1 MRKTTKRTLAV
12 AATAVLLFGGAGA
25 AYAYWTATGTG
36 TGTGTTAAGSAV
48 TVVQTSVVSNLAP
61 DSTPQA
67 LSGTITNPS
76 DAPVVISGITAAVT
90 STSNPLCLTSWFA
103 IAGTITFP
111 AQIAVDDTSAWSGA
125 TVQLVNNPAVNQ
137 NACKTATITIT
148 YTVS

>member
-1 MRKTTKRTLAV
+1 MRKTTKRTIAV

-25 AYAYWTATGTG
+25 AYAYWTASGSG
-36 TGTGTTAAGSAV
+36 TGTGTTAAGSAI
-48 TVVQTSVVSNLAP
+48 TVVQTSVVSNLSP

-67 LSGTITNPS
+67 LSGTLTNPS
-76 DAPVVISGITAAVT
+76 DAPVVITSITGAVT
-90 STSNPLCLTSWFA
+90 ATSVVGCDPLWYSV
-103 IAGTITFP
+103 AGTITFP